1 LVNQPIKINM
11 RKTIAV
17 TLISLFFGAFAFA
30 QQAEIQNVRKRE
42 FRGVSPIYNT
52 VTNEVKG
59 YYTFYVNEKIGDGMV
74 NFMVDIFDPELNLV
88 KETPITI
95 TKRSNVDG
103 AEFNGKEF
111 LFVFN
116 DIMKK
121 TLTYVTMDSDGE
133 IIKKETIAEEKRYAA
148 TADVFTAQDGFF
160 IVKPIKEKKWGYS
173 IEKIDSELNS
183 IWEKTVTVEKGMV
196 GVEAVSASADRIVV
210 IQVSKPTLM
219 SSKATAKLLCVSDET
234 GDVIYEYSLYDGTS
248 TCMPS
253 AFLIDKD
260 NNVITGGMYFKG
272 ERWDDVNSDGIFFL
286 KLDANGEKIA
296 YSTEDWD
303 EGISKYIKNASA
315 KSFTISSK
323 PKVLFH
329 EIVQTADGQYRLIG
343 ETFKKN
349 YQVVSM
355 KIKDA
360 ITGRFIGDISSDDQN
375 NKPITFEILDF
386 ILFKFDSDA
395 KMTNVSII
403 PKEHTKIS
411 CYYPYNGYG
420 GMRLA
425 QIVKDF
431 GFFNFGFVT
440 TVPDIAEPV
449 LISANFVD
457 ADAYIGINTI
467 DLENDSK
474 FTKIPLTR
482 KTIKGGSIGVM
493 RAIGNKIAV
502 FVYSKKD
509 ENILIYFEE
518 IKL

>member
-1 LVNQPIKINM
+1 MKKVFLL
-11 RKTIAV
+11 
-17 TLISLFFGAFAFA
+17 LISVAFFCSSVFA
-30 QQAEIQNVRKRE
+30 QSVEVQNVRKRE
-42 FRGVSPIYNT
+42 FRGVSPIKNV
-52 VTNEVKG
+52 VTNEVTG

-74 NFMVDIFDPELNLV
+74 NFIVDIFDKELNLI

-116 DIMKK
+116 DVLKK
-121 TLTYVTMDSDGE
+121 TLTYVSMDSDGE
-133 IIKKETIAEEKRYAA
+133 IIKKQTIVEEKRYAS

-173 IEKIDSELNS
+173 IEKIDSDLNS
-183 IWEKTVTVEKGMV
+183 LWEKRMTVEKGMV
-196 GVEAVSASADRIVV
+196 GVEAVSASADRIIV
-210 IQVSKPTLM
+210 IEVSKPALM
-219 SSKATAKLLCVSDET
+219 STKATAKLVCVSDET
-234 GDVIYEYSLYDGTS
+234 GELIYEYSLYDGTS

-286 KLDANGEKIA
+286 KLDANGEKLA

-303 EGISKYIKNASA
+303 EGISKYIKNTSV

-323 PKVLFH
+323 PKVIFH
-329 EIVQTADGQYRLIG
+329 EIVQTADGNYRLIG

-349 YQVVSM
+349 YQLVSM

-360 ITGRFIGDISSDDQN
+360 ITGRFIGDISSDDDN

-386 ILFKFDSDA
+386 ILFKFDGEA
-395 KMTNVSII
+395 NMTNVSII

-411 CYYPYNGYG
+411 CYSPYNGLG

-425 QIVKDF
+425 QVVKDF
-431 GFFNFGFVT
+431 GFFNFAFVT
-440 TVPDIAEPV
+440 TMPDVAEPLLV
-449 LISANFVD
+449 SANFVD
-457 ADAYIGINTI
+457 EKAYIGINTI

-474 FTKIPLTR
+474 FTKIPITR
-482 KTIKGGSIGVM
+482 RTIKGGSIGVM
-493 RAIGNKIAV
+493 PAISGKLAIYI
-502 FVYSKKD
+502 YSKKD
-509 ENILIYFEE
+509 ENILIYFED

>member
-1 LVNQPIKINM
+1 MNKVFLFL
-11 RKTIAV
+11 IAGV
-17 TLISLFFGAFAFA
+17 LFCSSVFA
-30 QQAEIQNVRKRE
+30 QTAEIQNVRKRE
-42 FRGVSPIYNT
+42 FRGVSPIKNI
-52 VTNEVKG
+52 VTNEVTG
-59 YYTFYVNEKIGDGMV
+59 YYTFYVNEKVGDGMV
-74 NFMVDIFDPELNLV
+74 SFNVDIFDKDLKLL
-88 KETPITI
+88 KETPVTI

-103 AEFNGKEF
+103 AEFNGKDF

-121 TLTYVTMDSDGE
+121 TLTYVTMDSQGD

-173 IEKIDSELNS
+173 IEKIDRELNS
-183 IWEKTVTVEKGMV
+183 IWEKRVTVEKGIAV
-196 GVEAVSASADRIVV
+196 VEAVSASSDRIVV
-210 IQVSKPTLM
+210 IEVSKPTLM
-219 SSKATAKLLCVSDET
+219 SSKATAKLLCLSDET
-234 GDVIYEYSLYDGTS
+234 GEEIYQYSLYDGTS

-286 KLDANGEKIA
+286 KLDANGEKQA

-303 EGISKYIKNASA
+303 EGISKYIKNATA
-315 KSFTISSK
+315 KTVTISSK

-349 YQVVSM
+349 YQLVSM
-355 KIKDA
+355 KVKDA
-360 ITGRFIGDISSDDQN
+360 ITGRFIGDISNNDDS

-386 ILFKFDSDA
+386 ILFKFDGDA

-411 CYYPYNGYG
+411 CYTPYNGLG

-425 QIVKDF
+425 QVVKDF
-431 GFFNFGFVT
+431 GFFNFAFVT
-440 TVPDIAEPV
+440 TMPDATEPLLV
-449 LISANFVD
+449 SANFVD
-457 ADAYIGINTI
+457 EKAYIGINTI
-467 DLENDSK
+467 DIENDESK
-474 FTKIPLTR
+474 FTKIPITR
-482 KTIKGGSIGVM
+482 RTIKGGSIGVM
-493 RAIGNKIAV
+493 PSMPGKLAIY
-502 FVYSKKD
+502 VYSKKD
-509 ENILIYFEE
+509 ENILIYFED

>member
-1 LVNQPIKINM
+1 MKKIFLLL
-11 RKTIAV
+11 IA
-17 TLISLFFGAFAFA
+17 GAFFCSSVFA
-30 QQAEIQNVRKRE
+30 QSVEVQNVRKRE
-42 FRGVSPIYNT
+42 FRGVSPIRNV
-52 VTNEVKG
+52 VTNEVTG

-74 NFMVDIFDPELNLV
+74 NFIVDIFDKELKLI

-103 AEFNGKEF
+103 AEFNGNEF

-116 DIMKK
+116 DVMKK
-121 TLTYVTMDSDGE
+121 TLTYVTMDTQGD
-133 IIKKETIAEEKRYAA
+133 IIKKQSITEEKRYAA

-173 IEKIDSELNS
+173 IEKIDRDLNS
-183 IWEKTVTVEKGMV
+183 LWEKRMTVEKGMV

-210 IQVSKPTLM
+210 IEVSKPTLM
-219 SSKATAKLLCVSDET
+219 STKATAKLVCVSDET
-234 GDVIYEYSLYDGTS
+234 GEVIYEYSLYDGTS

-260 NNVITGGMYFKG
+260 NNVITGGMYFDG

-286 KLDANGEKIA
+286 KLDANGEKLA

-315 KSFTISSK
+315 KSLTISSK

-349 YQVVSM
+349 YQMVSM

-360 ITGRFIGDISSDDQN
+360 ITGRFIGDISSNDEN

-386 ILFKFDSDA
+386 ILFKFDGEA

-403 PKEHTKIS
+403 QKEHTKIS
-411 CYYPYNGYG
+411 CYYPFNGLG

-425 QIVKDF
+425 QVVKDY
-431 GFFNFGFVT
+431 GFFNFAFVT
-440 TVPDIAEPV
+440 TMPDVAEPLLV
-449 LISANFVD
+449 SANFVD
-457 ADAYIGINTI
+457 EKAYIGINTI

-474 FTKIPLTR
+474 FTKIPITR
-482 KTIKGGSIGVM
+482 RTIKGGSIGVM
-493 RAIGNKIAV
+493 PALSGKLAIYI
-502 FVYSKKD
+502 YSKKD
-509 ENILIYFEE
+509 ENILIYLED